1 MTPKEKAEQLLSHYN
16 SILIDEISHGGARGY
31 ASYKCALIAVDE
43 IIESLYDYDKNTENH
58 LNNEFPNYFSC
69 EVQNMESDLRFWDKV
84 KEEIEKL

>member
-1 MTPKEKAEQLLSHYN
+1 MSPKNKAEQLLSHYN

-43 IIESLYDYDKNTENH
+43 ILWLLNEIDYDIYSDSEI
-58 LNNEFPNYFSC
+58 LFYNE
-69 EVQNMESDLRFWDKV
+69 V